1 MPNPGGGGGCCCGI
15 AFTLISPSA
24 VLDEGAAR
32 CIVAALLPLTNLGSW
47 FSWYTCREEEE
58 DAILIASIFREV
70 VLSASKGTGVVSVP
84 GLLRLVVG
92 LPDRR

>member
-24 VLDEGAAR
+24 VLEEGAAR
-32 CIVAALLPLTNLGSW
+32 CIVAALLPLLTNLGSW
-47 FSWYTCREEEE
+47 FSWYTCWREE

-70 VLSASKGTGVVSVP
+70 VVSGGTGVVSVP